1 MANEK
6 VLAAKQA
13 KAAEIAESFKNAK
26 SVVFVDYKGI
36 NVADDTALRAEL
48 REENV
53 SYSVVK
59 NTILSFAAKQAGF
72 EEILPYLEGSTA
84 VAISDDEI
92 APARVLNKYVTK
104 SKDKFNFKSGY
115 VEGKFMNA
123 DEIASIASL
132 PGRDGMISILAGT
145 LNGMIASLARAVNEV
160 AKKNA

>member
-6 VLAAKQA
+6 ILSAKKAQ
-13 KAAEIAESFKNAK
+13 AAEYADMFKNAK

-53 SYSVVK
+53 KYTVVK
-59 NTILSFAAKQAGF
+59 NTILSFAAKEAGF
-72 EEILPYLEGSTA
+72 DEALPFFEGSTA

-92 APARVLNKYVTK
+92 APARVLNKYVSK
-104 SKDKFNFKSGY
+104 SKDKFNFKAGY
-115 VEGKFMNA
+115 VAGQFMKA
-123 DEIASIASL
+123 DEIASIANL
-132 PGRDGMISILAGT
+132 PSRDGMVSILAGT

-160 AKKNA
+160 AKKSA